1 MANKRI
7 LLDKSEMVLM
17 VPGKKKME
25 TYNLN
30 SSQITRIQFDP
41 CVERTFVII
50 PSKSEKITIV
60 TPKRSQ
66 PIVYTK
72 HQNKAFFEQYKTEL
86 AEYAKTYRVT
96 FADNTKG

>member
-41 CVERTFVII
+41 CVERTFVAAGVL
-50 PSKSEKITIV
+50 EH
-60 TPKRSQ
+60 
-66 PIVYTK
+66 PIVWGGNRVQLVYLMALTK
-72 HQNKAFFEQYKTEL
+72 EKNKL
-86 AEYAKTYRVT
+86 
-96 FADNTKG
+96 